1 MLFVDAEFFI
11 PTHSSPRQP
20 NHLRNNAAT
29 QTDPIS
35 QDFPQ
40 PQQCRVPYYNRQYLD
55 STPLLPH
62 VINPDA
68 LEGKLTNCTRV

>member
-1 MLFVDAEFFI
+1 MLFVDAEFVNQ
-11 PTHSSPRQP
+11 THPSPRQP
-20 NHLRNNAAT
+20 NHLRKNTAT

-40 PQQCRVPYYNRQYLD
+40 PRQYRVPYYNRQYLD

-62 VINPDA
+62 VINADA
-68 LEGKLTNCTRV
+68 LEGKSIKT

>member
-11 PTHSSPRQP
+11 HAHSLPRQP

-40 PQQCRVPYYNRQYLD
+40 PQQYRMPYYNRQYLD

-62 VINPDA
+62 VINADA
-68 LEGKLTNCTRV
+68 LEGKLISCIRT